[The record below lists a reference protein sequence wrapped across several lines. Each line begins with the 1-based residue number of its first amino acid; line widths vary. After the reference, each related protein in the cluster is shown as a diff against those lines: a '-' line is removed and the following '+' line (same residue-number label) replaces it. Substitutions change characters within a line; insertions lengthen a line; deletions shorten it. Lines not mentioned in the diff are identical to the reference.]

1 MQTDHSPFNEPRI
14 KAKTVGLLSR
24 LARDFQL
31 CEILHDVPCRDRLF
45 RSGAAFKETLSHT
58 TCLSNCQWI
67 VVLVDEKK
75 DIHLNSFRILV
86 SNEIIPLDLYI
97 LASQTFLRL
106 FYFKVRGKFL
116 WTKKKNLP
124 YRDHLSIFHHPT
136 RYTRIDLTALSS
148 FFSSSPQSRFPT
160 LSPFFPFSPASS
172 SANTC
177 ATPTPSRLFLFFYR
191 RAFTPRDPIP
201 SRGRSIANLSGRI
214 NRWSR
219 DPFLLRYFS
228 FFLFRTADTMLIPWI
243 RFTDGVTGC
252 PRFFHSSL
260 SINVFSLPRF
270 RALSPFFPPRVL
282 NESGLDLRSI
292 WPSFS
297 LPENV
302 NGINDRIK
310 LVQTR
315 LQYTRHFMT
324 KDYEQRNL
332 ETLSKLSLSLSLR
345 QTSRW
350 LCRVKDKYRRWAIQF
365 AAKCAFHSH
374 AEETFRLSKNNR
386 GWSICNNIMS
396 TNFLTNK
403 NISFTRCSRTNGK
416 KNLQNALLFRGRI
429 CERIAA
435 TLLKRFP

>member
-1 MQTDHSPFNEPRI
+1 
-14 KAKTVGLLSR
+14 
-24 LARDFQL
+24 
-31 CEILHDVPCRDRLF
+31 
-45 RSGAAFKETLSHT
+45 
-58 TCLSNCQWI
+58 
-67 VVLVDEKK
+67 
-75 DIHLNSFRILV
+75 
-86 SNEIIPLDLYI
+86 
-97 LASQTFLRL
+97 
-106 FYFKVRGKFL
+106 
-116 WTKKKNLP
+116 
-124 YRDHLSIFHHPT
+124 
-136 RYTRIDLTALSS
+136 
-148 FFSSSPQSRFPT
+148 
-160 LSPFFPFSPASS
+160 
-172 SANTC
+172 
-177 ATPTPSRLFLFFYR
+177 
-191 RAFTPRDPIP
+191 
-201 SRGRSIANLSGRI
+201 
-214 NRWSR
+214 
-219 DPFLLRYFS
+219 
-228 FFLFRTADTMLIPWI
+228 MLIPWI

-270 RALSPFFPPRVL
+270 RALSPFFPSRFL

-396 TNFLTNK
+396 TNFLTNNSSKK
-403 NISFTRCSRTNGK
+403 NHSMFSNEWKEKFAKCSPLSRTN
-416 KNLQNALLFRGRI
+416 LRTDCRNAS
-429 CERIAA
+429 
-435 TLLKRFP
+435 